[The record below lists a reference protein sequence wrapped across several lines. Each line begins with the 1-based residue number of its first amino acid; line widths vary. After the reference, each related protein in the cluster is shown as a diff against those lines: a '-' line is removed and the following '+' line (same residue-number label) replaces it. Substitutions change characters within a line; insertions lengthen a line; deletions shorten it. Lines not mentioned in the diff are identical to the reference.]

1 MKKNICTCGTNT
13 SDHSIFCSGD
23 FYIDPLSQGKYRPK
37 NRTEKTCDTC
47 FLVLNESFFEKNQSV
62 CIECKDNK

>member
-37 NRTEKTCDTC
+37 NSTEKTCDIC